1 MSAIDDLAG
10 LLVRRGWRAPM
21 CLALDIVAP
30 FAAIASQ
37 CAIAAGPLMP
47 DARSSAWCRALGE
60 AAGWS
65 ALAAALD
72 VSDPAARREE

>member
-10 LLVRRGWRAPM
+10 LLVRRGWRAPL
-21 CLALDIVAP
+21 CLALDIIAP
-30 FAAIASQ
+30 FTAIVSQ

-47 DARSSAWCRALGE
+47 DARSSAWCRALGD

-65 ALAAALD
+65 ALAAALAAPD
-72 VSDPAARREE
+72 RPDPAA